1 MTSAA
6 LPASTSTSNV
16 TPLRPERGSPEP
28 RYQRVLAALTERIG
42 AGEYAVGSLLPTE
55 AELCAEF
62 SVSRFTVR
70 EALRR
75 LVETG
80 LVARQQGHGTR
91 VLAAE
96 PSRGYVQSM
105 RSLEGLFQYAKDAR
119 FHIAKIMRTVPRPA
133 LAATLG
139 RVAGRE
145 WVQIDGVRR
154 TAEGEALCTT
164 RVYLHEDFAAIA
176 EEVREIEGAIYR
188 LIEGRFDVRV
198 EEVRQELTAEP
209 LKAANA
215 RALGREKGSPGIC
228 VTRRYIDGEDRPIM
242 VTINHYAAD
251 RFSYSMTLKREELG

>member
-1 MTSAA
+1 MTGMSSAA
-6 LPASTSTSNV
+6 LSGSV
-16 TPLRPERGSPEP
+16 TPLRRDGPAANAP
-28 RYQRVLAALTERIG
+28 RYQRVLTALTDRIG
-42 AGEYAVGSLLPTE
+42 SGEYAVGSLLPTE

-75 LVETG
+75 LVETS

-105 RSLEGLFQYAKDAR
+105 RSLEGLFQYARDAR
-119 FHIAKIMRTVPRPA
+119 LHIAKIRRTVPRPA

-139 RVAGRE
+139 RAVGRE

-154 TAEGEALCTT
+154 TAEGEAVCVT
-164 RVYLHEDFAAIA
+164 RVYLHEDFAGAVDDI
-176 EEVREIEGAIYR
+176 RQIEGAIYR
-188 LIEGRFDVRV
+188 MLEERFDVRV
-198 EEVRQELTAEP
+198 AEVRQELTAEP
-209 LKAANA
+209 LKATHA
-215 RALGREKGSPGIC
+215 RSLGRAKGSPGIC
-228 VTRRYIDGEDRPIM
+228 VTRRYIDGDDRPIM

-251 RFSYSMTLKREELG
+251 RFSYSMTLRREELG